1 VSALQYIADNWG
13 TIGPEILTHL
23 LIVAVCMLA
32 ATVAGVALGVA
43 AARDER
49 VSAAVLG
56 VTSVILTIPSF
67 ALFGLLTI
75 WFGLGNAPVV
85 IGLALYALL
94 PVTRNTRAGI
104 LGVDPAVVEAARGM
118 GMRRAQILRRV
129 ELPLALPVMLAGIRQ
144 ATVMVVAIA
153 TVGATVGADD
163 LGRPILDAVG
173 RTTGSYERIVAGI
186 LPVAGIG
193 VLADAVL
200 AVIERSLRRGRVAV
214 AA

>member
-1 VSALQYIADNWG
+1 
-13 TIGPEILTHL
+13 
-23 LIVAVCMLA
+23 
-32 ATVAGVALGVA
+32 
-43 AARDER
+43 
-49 VSAAVLG
+49 
-56 VTSVILTIPSF
+56 
-67 ALFGLLTI
+67 
-75 WFGLGNAPVV
+75 
-85 IGLALYALL
+85 
-94 PVTRNTRAGI
+94 
-104 LGVDPAVVEAARGM
+104 M
-118 GMRRAQILRRV
+118 GMRLAQILRRV